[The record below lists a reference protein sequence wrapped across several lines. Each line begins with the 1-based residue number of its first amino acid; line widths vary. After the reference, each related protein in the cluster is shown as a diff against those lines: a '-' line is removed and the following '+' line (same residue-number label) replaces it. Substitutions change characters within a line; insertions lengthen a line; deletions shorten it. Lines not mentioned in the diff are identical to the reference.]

1 MNENLFFNLNIK
13 ILKIKMEKDWENYV
27 YSKLNL
33 DNDNCYNIIKFN
45 CNYKEIINE
54 LLSFIATFR
63 QSKFIFKLDLDN
75 IKYNPDK
82 RTFTLINL
90 KNAKFKLSELS
101 DDEYYFNFISLYFSI
116 CKKKCNLNVINYLQ
130 TQIINYI
137 PIKELHNFH
146 LITNPLNVQVL

>member
-1 MNENLFFNLNIK
+1 MDKE
-13 ILKIKMEKDWENYV
+13 WENYV

-33 DNDNCYNIIKFN
+33 DNDNYYNLVEFN

-63 QSKFIFKLDLDN
+63 QYKFIFNFDLYN
-75 IKYNPDK
+75 IKYNPIK
-82 RTFTLINL
+82 RKFTLINL
-90 KNAKFKLSELS
+90 NNAKFKLTQLS

-116 CKKKCNLNVINYLQ
+116 CKKYKCNLNVISYLQ

-146 LITNPLNVQVL
+146 LITGFF